1 MKFFNYINSN
11 YSNYTKSKCKIC
23 YPKNLQDLLK
33 IIDYANKNQKKIL
46 PIGAG
51 LSWFDTIYNT
61 NNILVNLN
69 HFKKKFEFNKK
80 NGILNVSA
88 SFRINQILKK
98 TIKYNWS
105 LYSIPGADNVTIGG
119 CIGNDVH
126 GKDSFRHGNFG
137 ESIIELEI
145 LLSNKKIIKC
155 SKTKNRKIFKSVV
168 GGLGLIGI
176 IINVKLKLKKISKTY
191 KTDHFICSDYK
202 EITRAI
208 YYDNKS
214 YDYINGWINIFSTKK
229 KLGNGVIFKSKK
241 ILNKN
246 LENNQNFNTNHFM
259 SKIQKHIFSFFVKN
273 NLMKILNY
281 LIFCLFKFK
290 NSNYNSYK
298 DITYPLSSYGVDIK
312 EVIKPN
318 SFFEIQVIL
327 KKKNL
332 PNSLKNFILKCQKLK
347 LDGFVIGIKMHK
359 KNDNY
364 LSFANEGVSININ
377 QIFNTVNFHSQ
388 FKKIKQLHNYVIKQ
402 NHKIYL
408 CKDFLIN
415 KDDLKI
421 IYKNY
426 KKFLVVKKKLDPKE
440 LFYSDFYRRI
450 SQ

>member
-1 MKFFNYINSN
+1 MKFFNFINSN

-23 YPKNLQDLLK
+23 YPKNLSDLFK

-46 PIGAG
+46 AIGAG

-61 NNILVNLN
+61 NHILVNLKN
-69 HFKKKFEFNKK
+69 FKKKFEFNKK
-80 NGILNVSA
+80 DGILNVSA
-88 SFRINQILKK
+88 SFRIYQILKM
-98 TIKYNWS
+98 TTKYNWS

-137 ESIIELEI
+137 ESIIELEV

-155 SKTKNRKIFKSVV
+155 SKTKNKDIFKSVV

-176 IINVKLKLKKISKTY
+176 IINVKFKLKKISKIY

-208 YYDNKS
+208 YYDNKN

-241 ILNKN
+241 VFNENFVINK
-246 LENNQNFNTNHFM
+246 NFNTTHLI
-259 SKIQKHIFSFFVKN
+259 SIIQKYTFSFFVKN

-281 LIFCLFKFK
+281 FIFYLFKFK
-290 NSNYNSYK
+290 KNNYNSYK

-332 PNSLKNFILKCQKLK
+332 PNSLKNFILKCQELK

-359 KNDNY
+359 KNVNY
-364 LSFANEGVSININ
+364 LSFADNGVSININ
-377 QIFNTVNFHSQ
+377 QIFNTDNFYDQ
-388 FKKIKQLHNYVIKQ
+388 FKKIKKLHNYVIKQ

-415 KDDLKI
+415 KNDFKFN
-421 IYKNY
+421 YKDY
-426 KKFLVVKKKLDPKE
+426 KKFLIMKKKLDPNE
-440 LFYSDFYRRI
+440 LFFSDFYKRI